1 MKLETVGGHHVI
13 DAVDQ
18 ALMIANRTPGVYT
31 AGTWSIK
38 ATSFHGNSTAVFPAP
53 DDVAHKLHAC
63 LTAYEVDIGNREYKR
78 VFRDDVE
85 NLWVCECAN
94 ES

>member
-1 MKLETVGGHHVI
+1 MKLETVGGYHVI

-18 ALMIANRTPGVYT
+18 ALMGLIIANRTPGVYA
-31 AGTWSIK
+31 AGTCS
-38 ATSFHGNSTAVFPAP
+38 G
-53 DDVAHKLHAC
+53 
-63 LTAYEVDIGNREYKR
+63 EYKR